1 MSKLKIHYICQWCK
15 RTVCGA
21 ASPTHSKR
29 VVGEGAGRKKE
40 EKGLKK
46 ETFSYDVQ
54 LLCLLFSI
62 NILYFQGKQYQ
73 QC

>member
-1 MSKLKIHYICQWCK
+1 MELPLLLTAKGWWG
-15 RTVCGA
+15 R
-21 ASPTHSKR
+21 
-29 VVGEGAGRKKE
+29 GAGRKKE